1 MNPSD
6 STTSSIPCRPR
17 WPTTCSIIG
26 RWTIGSICFGRAF
39 VSGRSRVPKPPT
51 STTARTSTCRGRRGG
66 RRLVRGR
73 RVGAALAG
81 RRRGPAGPVALALPG
96 DRGRGGVVGRAQLG
110 EPVGGRRLR
119 DVGRALGDEGDRVAL
134 AVLPEADVAEVPP
147 DQRRLV
153 VGGLDV
159 LPLGDDELGVLAVA

>member
-39 VSGRSRVPKPPT
+39 VSGRRRVPKPPT
-51 STTARTSTCRGRRGG
+51 STTARTSACRGRRGG
-66 RRLVRGR
+66 RGLVGGR

-81 RRRGPAGPVALALPG
+81 GRRRGLAGLALLG
-96 DRGRGGVVGRAQLG
+96 EGGGGGVVDGAQLG
-110 EPVGGRRLR
+110 QAVGGRRLG

-147 DQRRLV
+147 DQDRKSTRLNSSHV
-153 VGGLDV
+153 KISS
-159 LPLGDDELGVLAVA
+159 AVCCLNKK